1 MNLLRK
7 ECFAVS
13 DLKHLFELPEIYK
26 KERQLTRINNL
37 IILSFETNQS
47 RLQHEQC
54 IMFSFVTL
62 DRSNQTFFCSSV
74 RYGDII
80 KSDICIHPLKSRPT
94 KDW

>member
-47 RLQHEQC
+47 RLHSMNNVLC
-54 IMFSFVTL
+54 LVSL
-62 DRSNQTFFCSSV
+62 
-74 RYGDII
+74 
-80 KSDICIHPLKSRPT
+80 P
-94 KDW
+94 